1 METNS
6 KLKQQTSD
14 QKPDSEYW
22 DKSQWVITYL
32 EMQAINSIAKKVHGN
47 SLEKFG
53 GNDEREVGTLLALIH
68 SEISE
73 ALEGFRKDLWDDHLP
88 YRKMAEV
95 ELADAIIRILDLA
108 DRCGYDIGS
117 AIAQKHRYNMYREDH
132 KPENRAKEGGK
143 KF

>member
-1 METNS
+1 
-6 KLKQQTSD
+6 
-14 QKPDSEYW
+14 
-22 DKSQWVITYL
+22 
-32 EMQAINSIAKKVHGN
+32 
-47 SLEKFG
+47 
-53 GNDEREVGTLLALIH
+53 
-68 SEISE
+68 
-73 ALEGFRKDLWDDHLP
+73 
-88 YRKMAEV
+88 MAEV